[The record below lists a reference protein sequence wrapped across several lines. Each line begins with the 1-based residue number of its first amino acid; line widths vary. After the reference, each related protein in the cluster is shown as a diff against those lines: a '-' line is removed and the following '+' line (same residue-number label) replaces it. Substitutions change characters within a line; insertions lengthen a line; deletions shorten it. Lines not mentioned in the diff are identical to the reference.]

1 MNKKFSSEFIEKEF
15 LLLCSPSE
23 LLEYFDNISKQI
35 IQRENPFSTTKISE
49 NIENALYNKNDKK
62 VDFALATICNDKTL
76 EKILER
82 NNDDP
87 KILSAALTNK
97 IAVNGFFSAPKWLQS
112 RFESIIKS
120 GIDEQIINLFSN
132 ISLPSEIVEQ
142 TLLRE
147 NVTKEISDKEY
158 LQIIWH
164 LLHNSCISKEPE
176 DRYDYDLSQHKIIQ
190 ACWNLLL
197 ILPVNLGTASVLQQM
212 ITNFQEIEIPYSFSE
227 KLNIEESD
235 WSKKS
240 LNQQQEFLKIVF
252 DRWVQSN
259 DDSDSSW
266 NYFNELRKLIVTKID
281 SYYLLRHENFL
292 LSRNDSSITQGF
304 FSSIKENNFSEIDEK
319 SIKKY
324 FEKYGRDFLIG
335 LIYGDQIYLKSNR
348 KVGKIISDLISNF
361 KDDEVIDNY
370 ETIHSQNKMRF
381 NYLKNSKES
390 DKFINDIYDF
400 DDDTKN
406 HHDDSIESINISIT
420 KLREKISNSEN
431 LTTTIVREDIQL
443 LSKQIELLNLKFD
456 SISQNSDSIYN
467 KLTNFSSS
475 IVKNIDNIKETT
487 RWVAIVVVITL
498 IYIFFR

>member
-1 MNKKFSSEFIEKEF
+1 
-15 LLLCSPSE
+15 
-23 LLEYFDNISKQI
+23 
-35 IQRENPFSTTKISE
+35 
-49 NIENALYNKNDKK
+49 
-62 VDFALATICNDKTL
+62 
-76 EKILER
+76 
-82 NNDDP
+82 
-87 KILSAALTNK
+87 
-97 IAVNGFFSAPKWLQS
+97 
-112 RFESIIKS
+112 
-120 GIDEQIINLFSN
+120 
-132 ISLPSEIVEQ
+132 
-142 TLLRE
+142 
-147 NVTKEISDKEY
+147 
-158 LQIIWH
+158 
-164 LLHNSCISKEPE
+164 
-176 DRYDYDLSQHKIIQ
+176 
-190 ACWNLLL
+190 
-197 ILPVNLGTASVLQQM
+197 M

-431 LTTTIVREDIQL
+431 LTTTIVKEDIQL